1 MCENRIKGK
10 EQTLGT
16 AFIFFFPSREIET
29 PCGFQ
34 REPRKVLLPLV
45 KYKEEYYCLRAD
57 SIMTLKDPL
66 ESKIASTDGQ
76 NLYLPESE

>member
-16 AFIFFFPSREIET
+16 AFIFFFRSRERET

-34 REPRKVLLPLV
+34 REPRKVHLPLV
-45 KYKEEYYCLRAD
+45 KYKEYYCLGAD

-66 ESKIASTDGQ
+66 ESKLTSTDGQ
-76 NLYLPESE
+76 NLYLTESE